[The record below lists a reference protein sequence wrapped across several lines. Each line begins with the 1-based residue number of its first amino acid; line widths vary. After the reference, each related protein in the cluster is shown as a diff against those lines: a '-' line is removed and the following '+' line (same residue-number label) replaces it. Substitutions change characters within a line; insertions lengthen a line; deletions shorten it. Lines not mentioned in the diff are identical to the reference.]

1 MNPMI
6 KGTLDGVLGNSF
18 VEHKQGYGGPIH
30 EWGYDHRQEEQAKRE
45 SGWYAASREHPEV
58 GLMNPQEFEEWK
70 KANGLPPTVR
80 STGALG
86 GPVTPPETP
95 WSIGGV
101 KTMEWNYDRDGQNPL
116 EGFGPI
122 GPYNPDTDES
132 KVVPLDFPNEGLLA
146 KGKSPFS
153 TPHWDKQDDIRKY
166 LENIRRLK
174 ERGLLGGLP
183 KA

>member
-1 MNPMI
+1 MVKN
-6 KGTLDGVLGNSF
+6 TLDGVLGNSF
-18 VEHKQGYGGPIH
+18 VEQKPGFGGPIH

-58 GLMNPQEFEEWK
+58 GLMGPHEFEEWK
-70 KANGLPPTVR
+70 KEQGLPPTQF
-80 STGALG
+80 STGGLG
-86 GPVTPPETP
+86 GPVTPPEAP
-95 WSIGGV
+95 WSMGEV
-101 KTMEWNYDRDGQNPL
+101 
-116 EGFGPI
+116 
-122 GPYNPDTDES
+122 
-132 KVVPLDFPNEGLLA
+132 A

-153 TPHWDKQDDIRKY
+153 TPYWDKQDDIRKY